1 MTLDNVPNTAQSHN
15 KVTHKVT
22 QAPKSRVSGVIL
34 IDKPKGLTSQ
44 QVVSKVKYLLKSP
57 VHDSKKAGH
66 TGTLDPMA
74 TGLLPVCLG
83 EATKFSHYQLDA
95 DKSYQATIK
104 LGIQTDTGDA
114 EGKIVAEKPVPK
126 LLLSELEQVTA
137 KFLGDI
143 LQVPPMYS
151 ALKKDGKKL
160 YEYAREGIEI
170 ERPARPITIKNLS
183 LALTE
188 AANELLLTVTCS
200 KGTYVRVLAE
210 DIAQALGTLGHLT
223 ALRRIQVGH
232 FDIDQAL
239 TLDQLESMTH
249 EQRLQQLQDIDA
261 CINNVATL
269 AVTEAQCE
277 RLHMG
282 QRLNVY
288 EQLDDTLIQYLK
300 ESLTK
305 DDQQDL
311 GDDRL
316 SCDIKLVTAEG
327 SFLGLGE
334 LELNGRL
341 QPKKMIQR

>member
-1 MTLDNVPNTAQSHN
+1 MTLDNVPNTAQSPI

-126 LLLSELEQVTA
+126 LSLSELEQATA
-137 KFLGDI
+137 KFFGDI

-170 ERPARPITIKNLS
+170 ERPARPINIKNLS

-188 AANELLLTVTCS
+188 AADELLLTVTCS

-223 ALRRIQVGH
+223 VLRRIQVGH

-249 EQRLQQLQDIDA
+249 DQRLQQLQDIDA
-261 CINNVATL
+261 CINDVATL

-305 DDQQDL
+305 EDQQDL